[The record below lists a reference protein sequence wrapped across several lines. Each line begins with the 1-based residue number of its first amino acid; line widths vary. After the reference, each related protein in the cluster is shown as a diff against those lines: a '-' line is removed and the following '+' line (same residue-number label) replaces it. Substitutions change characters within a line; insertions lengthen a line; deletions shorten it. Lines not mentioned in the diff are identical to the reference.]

1 MDTKQEPMSNF
12 LYLFRGGEKAF
23 QKLSQEEKQAHMEV
37 WGEWMGGLKEKGQLL
52 DGLPL
57 AEDGKVVHQ
66 KGELVT
72 NGPFAEGAEMVGG
85 YLIVSANTMD
95 EAVEISKGCP
105 IFDYEGS
112 FVEVREI
119 ITMDGH

>member
-1 MDTKQEPMSNF
+1 MSNF
-12 LYLFRGGEKAF
+12 LYLFRGGDEAF
-23 QKLSQEEKQAHMEV
+23 DKLSQEEKQAHMEV
-37 WGEWMGGLKEKGQLL
+37 WGAWMGGLKEQGKLI

-57 AEDGKVVHQ
+57 DKTGKVVHDRGQ
-66 KGELVT
+66 MVT

-85 YLIVSANTMD
+85 YLIVSAKNLD

-112 FVEVREI
+112 FVEIREI
-119 ITMDGH
+119 LSMEA

>member
-1 MDTKQEPMSNF
+1 MSNF
-12 LYLFRGGEKAF
+12 LYLFRGGDEAF

-37 WGEWMGGLKEKGQLL
+37 WFKWMGNLREKGHLL

-57 AEDGKVVHQ
+57 AEDGRVVHNR
-66 KGELVT
+66 GEVVT

-85 YLIVSANTMD
+85 YLIVSAKD
-95 EAVEISKGCP
+95 LEEATEMSKGCP

-112 FVEVREI
+112 NVEVREI
-119 ITMDGH
+119 LSLDDHT

>member
-1 MDTKQEPMSNF
+1 MSNF
-12 LYLFRGGEKAF
+12 LYLFRGGDEAYA
-23 QKLSQEEKQAHMEV
+23 KLSQEEKQAHMEL
-37 WGEWMGGLKEKGQLL
+37 WGQWMGGLREQGTLL

-57 AEDGKVVHQ
+57 DKGGKVVRDR
-66 KGELVT
+66 GDVVT

-85 YLIVSANTMD
+85 YLIVSAKDID

-105 IFDYEGS
+105 IFDYEGA

-119 ITMDGH
+119 LDLEH

>member
-1 MDTKQEPMSNF
+1 MSNF
-12 LYLFRGGEKAF
+12 LYLFRGGDEAYA
-23 QKLSQEEKQAHMEV
+23 KLSQEEKQAHMEL
-37 WGEWMGGLKEKGQLL
+37 WGKWMGGLREKGTLL

-57 AEDGKVVHQ
+57 DKDGKVVRNR
-66 KGELVT
+66 GEVVT

-85 YLIVSANTMD
+85 YLIVSAKDID

-105 IFDYEGS
+105 IFDYEGA

-119 ITMDGH
+119 LSLEQ

>member
-1 MDTKQEPMSNF
+1 MSNF
-12 LYLFRGGEKAF
+12 LYLFRGGDEAF
-23 QKLSQEEKQAHMEV
+23 DKLSQEEKQAHMEV
-37 WGEWMGGLKEKGQLL
+37 WGQWMGGLREKGKLL

-57 AEDGKVVHQ
+57 GKDGKVVRNR
-66 KGELVT
+66 GEVVT

-85 YLIVSANTMD
+85 YLIVSAKDYD

-119 ITMDGH
+119 LSMEH